1 MQFQNAKNLINITS
15 VTNQHLLS
23 LTIILF
29 HIETQRICQRIQY
42 KLI

>member
-1 MQFQNAKNLINITS
+1 MQFQNVKNLINITS

-23 LTIILF
+23 LTIILLNI
-29 HIETQRICQRIQY
+29 HTQRICQRIQY